1 MYVAVTDRVCDLELV
16 TVITTAYL
24 LPDVVRLDTIPDMV
38 SQMIGYN
45 LKTKQTPPD
54 GVTVNK
60 VSNNR
65 LLYK

>member
-1 MYVAVTDRVCDLELV
+1 MV
-16 TVITTAYL
+16 TVITMAYF

-60 VSNNR
+60 VSYSR